1 MELIALIKVV
11 EIGQPRCTTLYLRIP
26 AALRRKLG
34 VSNEDLFFCY
44 FNEES
49 KAIAYVPKAQVK
61 EV

>member
-34 VSNEDLFFCY
+34 VTNEDLFFCY
-44 FNEES
+44 FNNDS
-49 KAIAYVPKAQVK
+49 KAITYVPRSKGE